1 MLPIISALA
10 SDAGASTDA
19 SQEPHQPEPAP
30 LSALPN
36 LLPRGHPWDVPFFL
50 AISGLQ
56 YCRLAWAL
64 GMAALAATV
73 CYAGLIMIAA
83 FMEGRSVATALTT
96 APFWLLFQQL
106 VRPYDLRQRQRAQ
119 LHRDLCA
126 LATEAGDYD
135 LAGQPSLSACSLRD
149 RWRYRAAL
157 LQGLRVAGLCRNSW
171 DAFTHTCSLMAWN
184 ELAVPGLL
192 AGWVLLS
199 LTPEM
204 LSGRVGWPFVDVAW
218 WWWMQAA
225 FAWRLKWSIFK
236 QLVGTTCACFSI
248 FPVLA
253 SWLSALYD
261 IRATARARKAKVAA
275 RGGDEWMPPRPS
287 HLSMYEHDSDSVARD
302 KDRRYMALY
311 LTLMQPPKLW
321 ERVGLPAPTW
331 QQVVCLIAV
340 VSGGLAYGGLT
351 DVLAEP
357 GTRLYTGLAWPR
369 LALRYW
375 RQQLRAGDP
384 GTLGL
389 TLIAAAAVICVAAM
403 LTSSARK
410 CWYNTYMD
418 TLAREMVMSGAMR
431 PTRSCEAVASSVA
444 TAVHGDCPST
454 FVRLLDWGFQLF
466 RFYLG
471 MCGGAL
477 LVGWLLFGG
486 SVPAYG
492 LPSFRG
498 YTGYSGQWIVRPP
511 PPICLALL
519 NVSGSN
525 NSSVGGAYT
534 PAEAVLDGVTYALT
548 PQLVA
553 AVKEV
558 ADLGGGF
565 GGWWQRL
572 QLASRINLLAVR
584 TFRSRGLD
592 GVQAA
597 LEALRAARELSPFI
611 ISGQAT
617 NEYEEVYAQ
626 AVSVLQGY
634 PLHHGLTEEDYA
646 RHTDVKWYIG
656 SSIWSLGLACEK
668 LYVRPLHFPRSS
680 SVIAAGA
687 SSGGGMRSEVRG
699 GNRAMGGALTGLTE
713 ADLLIDAGPTHAAP
727 SAPPPPMCDAR
738 SVLDRALTGAW
749 HCTAALG
756 QSTSRSP
763 ATSAASRASQRRATA
778 DNTKP
783 TAQAGSASSPK
794 KKRKAPAAA
803 SAAAGGGAGGWLAFL
818 VALAVVYLW
827 VFVWPPWTRSPELFV
842 NHVAGL
848 FTRGGREA
856 RTSTRK
862 PCRSA
867 AAAGSS
873 GGGSG
878 RKEEAV
884 PVAPSSKG
892 LRQQPQKQKQA
903 KQPQM
908 AANGAAAERA
918 APSREPT
925 RNAPP
930 SLPPSELAELERA
943 ASSSSAQSGAAS
955 AAPTSVPRSTS
966 QGSSKQGS
974 KTKPKVPAQAKPA
987 PAKQAAAPGPAAAAA
1002 ATNAD
1007 APLAA
1012 AVPKAAAGK
1021 PPGTAPSLADHL
1033 PFTAIL
1039 AANAP
1044 ERPEAESDHL
1054 ARVVDEAIA
1063 AQHATAPPPTA
1074 ASPQPKRGE
1083 RSSAAAAA
1091 VGDNPRS
1098 YAHATAS
1105 DGKRSAAPQPAAAAH
1120 AAAAVP
1126 SPPPPASRPT
1136 VTTSALFSWNRPVII
1151 TTAPPPPLTAAQLRA
1166 QAQQAPSHTVR
1177 PAAATGAAAPA
1188 SVRATDAAA
1197 PAPAFA
1203 AQLVGATAAKQVAV
1217 PIPVPIPVPEPM
1229 PGGLPPSQAASAPP
1243 ASGASGPAAA
1253 AGAGTA
1259 ASAAVPLPRAPP
1271 SAFMGFNPA
1280 LAHVL
1285 GRAYSSA
1292 AAPAPTAPS
1301 AAADAAACSAAA
1313 ARAPGSFHLYD
1324 TTGLDAAKCIRCRGG
1339 MREIVYLH
1347 NNNTVAHRAFCRA
1360 CSAADGRAVGEPCPL
1375 CNQPVERVLS
1385 MY

>member
-1 MLPIISALA
+1 MQALKFIVLVAAMLPIISALA

-204 LSGRVGWPFVDVAW
+204 LSGR
-218 WWWMQAA
+218 
-225 FAWRLKWSIFK
+225 
-236 QLVGTTCACFSI
+236 LVGTTCACFSI

-519 NVSGSN
+519 N
-525 NSSVGGAYT
+525 
-534 PAEAVLDGVTYALT
+534 
-548 PQLVA
+548 
-553 AVKEV
+553 
-558 ADLGGGF
+558 
-565 GGWWQRL
+565 
-572 QLASRINLLAVR
+572 
-584 TFRSRGLD
+584 
-592 GVQAA
+592 AA

-778 DNTKP
+778 DNTK
-783 TAQAGSASSPK
+783 AGSASSPK

>member
-1 MLPIISALA
+1 
-10 SDAGASTDA
+10 
-19 SQEPHQPEPAP
+19 
-30 LSALPN
+30 
-36 LLPRGHPWDVPFFL
+36 
-50 AISGLQ
+50 
-56 YCRLAWAL
+56 
-64 GMAALAATV
+64 
-73 CYAGLIMIAA
+73 
-83 FMEGRSVATALTT
+83 
-96 APFWLLFQQL
+96 
-106 VRPYDLRQRQRAQ
+106 
-119 LHRDLCA
+119 
-126 LATEAGDYD
+126 
-135 LAGQPSLSACSLRD
+135 
-149 RWRYRAAL
+149 
-157 LQGLRVAGLCRNSW
+157 
-171 DAFTHTCSLMAWN
+171 
-184 ELAVPGLL
+184 
-192 AGWVLLS
+192 
-199 LTPEM
+199 
-204 LSGRVGWPFVDVAW
+204 
-218 WWWMQAA
+218 
-225 FAWRLKWSIFK
+225 
-236 QLVGTTCACFSI
+236 
-248 FPVLA
+248 
-253 SWLSALYD
+253 
-261 IRATARARKAKVAA
+261 
-275 RGGDEWMPPRPS
+275 
-287 HLSMYEHDSDSVARD
+287 
-302 KDRRYMALY
+302 
-311 LTLMQPPKLW
+311 MQPPKLW

-778 DNTKP
+778 DNTKVRGEAVQWAEP
-783 TAQAGSASSPK
+783 EHADDPWAFRKRRLLCALHTGKCECLMHSHTWPKLVTATCTCHAAPPWFSQLRRRAAPRALRRSARPRPLPLQLLAAAPAAGWPSWWRWRWYTCGYSCGRRGHARRSCSSTTWPASSPAVAV
-794 KKRKAPAAA
+794 RPGRPHA
-803 SAAAGGGAGGWLAFL
+803 SRAG
-818 VALAVVYLW
+818 
-827 VFVWPPWTRSPELFV
+827 
-842 NHVAGL
+842 
-848 FTRGGREA
+848 
-856 RTSTRK
+856 
-862 PCRSA
+862 
-867 AAAGSS
+867 
-873 GGGSG
+873 
-878 RKEEAV
+878 
-884 PVAPSSKG
+884 
-892 LRQQPQKQKQA
+892 
-903 KQPQM
+903 
-908 AANGAAAERA
+908 
-918 APSREPT
+918 
-925 RNAPP
+925 
-930 SLPPSELAELERA
+930 
-943 ASSSSAQSGAAS
+943 
-955 AAPTSVPRSTS
+955 
-966 QGSSKQGS
+966 
-974 KTKPKVPAQAKPA
+974 
-987 PAKQAAAPGPAAAAA
+987 
-1002 ATNAD
+1002 
-1007 APLAA
+1007 
-1012 AVPKAAAGK
+1012 
-1021 PPGTAPSLADHL
+1021 
-1033 PFTAIL
+1033 
-1039 AANAP
+1039 
-1044 ERPEAESDHL
+1044 
-1054 ARVVDEAIA
+1054 
-1063 AQHATAPPPTA
+1063 PPPLRA
-1074 ASPQPKRGE
+1074 V
-1083 RSSAAAAA
+1083 AAAA
-1091 VGDNPRS
+1091 V
-1098 YAHATAS
+1098 
-1105 DGKRSAAPQPAAAAH
+1105 AARKKPY
-1120 AAAAVP
+1120 
-1126 SPPPPASRPT
+1126 
-1136 VTTSALFSWNRPVII
+1136 L
-1151 TTAPPPPLTAAQLRA
+1151 LRR
-1166 QAQQAPSHTVR
+1166 H
-1177 PAAATGAAAPA
+1177 
-1188 SVRATDAAA
+1188 
-1197 PAPAFA
+1197 
-1203 AQLVGATAAKQVAV
+1203 
-1217 PIPVPIPVPEPM
+1217 
-1229 PGGLPPSQAASAPP
+1229 
-1243 ASGASGPAAA
+1243 
-1253 AGAGTA
+1253 
-1259 ASAAVPLPRAPP
+1259 PRA
-1271 SAFMGFNPA
+1271 
-1280 LAHVL
+1280 
-1285 GRAYSSA
+1285 
-1292 AAPAPTAPS
+1292 
-1301 AAADAAACSAAA
+1301 
-1313 ARAPGSFHLYD
+1313 
-1324 TTGLDAAKCIRCRGG
+1324 
-1339 MREIVYLH
+1339 
-1347 NNNTVAHRAFCRA
+1347 
-1360 CSAADGRAVGEPCPL
+1360 
-1375 CNQPVERVLS
+1375 
-1385 MY
+1385 